1 MKRCPTCHQTYADA
15 TLRFCLD
22 DGAPL
27 IEDTTPPFDSAATL
41 VAPSSPDIHQTP
53 GSYNPNPVPNPHTQQ
68 NPWRVPT
75 NSAYGA
81 PTLPVYPSG
90 QLPPPQPRRSILPWI
105 VGGVLLFLFGT
116 AVIGGIVAWRMLSSD
131 TGSSTSTS
139 PTSRTQKDVVVSK
152 LGGGQYT
159 TITEAI
165 KNAPVGAR
173 ISVRPG
179 VYNESVKIT
188 RDVEIVGDGPIAQ
201 IIVEAVD
208 AESVNV
214 VSSKA
219 LVRGLTLRNRVTG
232 KEKKYFAVTVS
243 EGGELK
249 LEDCDVTSSSLTGV
263 GAYGPGTKAFIRRSR
278 IHDCAESGI
287 YFYKSATG
295 VVEDCD
301 VFNSGYANISIKEG
315 GDPAITKSRIYNS
328 KSSGVYVYLN
338 GKGRIEDSS
347 IYGNA
352 YSGVAITE
360 GGDPLVNR
368 CKINNNG
375 YNAIYA
381 YKSAKGTVQNSDLS
395 GNKQGPTNIDTAS
408 TVRMSGNTQ

>member
-1 MKRCPTCHQTYADA
+1 MKRCPTCHQSYTDA

-41 VAPSSPDIHQTP
+41 IAPSSPDIHQTP
-53 GSYNPNPVPNPHTQQ
+53 GSYRPTPDPRTQQ
-68 NPWRVPT
+68 NPWHAPT
-75 NSAYGA
+75 NPVYGA
-81 PTLPVYPSG
+81 PTLPGYPSG
-90 QLPPPQPRRSILPWI
+90 QLPPPRKSSLLPWV
-105 VGGVLLFLFGT
+105 VGGVLVFLLG
-116 AVIGGIVAWRMLSSD
+116 AVVIGGLVVWSMLRNSTSS
-131 TGSSTSTS
+131 SSTS
-139 PTSRTQKDVVVSK
+139 PPPRTQKDVVVSK

-165 KNAPVGAR
+165 KNAPAGAR
-173 ISVRPG
+173 INVKPG
-179 VYNESVKIT
+179 VYNESINIS

-208 AESVNV
+208 AEALTV
-214 VSSKA
+214 VSNKA

-232 KEKKYFAVTVS
+232 KDKKFFAVTVS

-263 GAYGPGTKAFIRRSR
+263 GAYGAGTKAFIRRTR
-278 IHDCAESGI
+278 VHDCAESGI
-287 YFYKSATG
+287 YFYKGSSG
-295 VVEDCD
+295 VIEDCD

-315 GDPAITKSRIYNS
+315 GDPNITKSRIYNS

-338 GKGRIEDSS
+338 GKGTIEDSR

-352 YSGVAITE
+352 YSGISTSE
-360 GGDPLVNR
+360 GGDPFVNR

-375 YNAIYA
+375 YNAIYST
-381 YKSAKGTVQNSDLS
+381 KSGKGTVQNSDLT
-395 GNKQGPTNIDTAS
+395 GNTKGPTDIDSSS